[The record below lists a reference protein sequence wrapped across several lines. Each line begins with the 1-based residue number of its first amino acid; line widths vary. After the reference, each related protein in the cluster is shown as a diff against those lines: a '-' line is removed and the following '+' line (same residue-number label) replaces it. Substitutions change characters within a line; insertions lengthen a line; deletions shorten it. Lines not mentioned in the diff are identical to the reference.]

1 MAEGRRHSSSELV
14 SPDGRNPL
22 IRTVWIVESERLK
35 AGDVGTVVHLHKK
48 GEAYEIEFMTLNG
61 ETVTVA
67 TLLASQVRPIEPR
80 EIVHARTLIE
90 A

>member
-1 MAEGRRHSSSELV
+1 MIKEHDRVVLKT
-14 SPDGRNPL
+14 D
-22 IRTVWIVESERLK
+22 VESERLK
-35 AGDVGTVVHLHKK
+35 AGDVGTVVHVYKK
-48 GEAYEIEFMTLNG
+48 GEAYEVEFMTLSG
-61 ETVTVA
+61 ETVTVT